1 MGWFLAVILGL
12 AVSSKVDTVFV
23 YPNQVVVVRSAAVNI
38 SGAEELIFSGL
49 PGGIDDNTV
58 RVRAAGLKIGEV
70 QVKKGYLA
78 EPTPVVRRLEDKVRL
93 LEDSL
98 KTIEDEILILKAK
111 EEFLNSVKLGA
122 PEIIARELQQGK
134 VAPESWRGAL
144 GFIADELAKVK
155 VHQLT
160 LSRRQEETKKRLDAA
175 RKELQDA
182 RALIENRKE
191 VRVEVNGEPGTYRLV
206 LSYALP
212 RAADWRPYYELRA
225 KPGSEVVELTYFAK
239 VSQRTGEDWEDV
251 KLILSTATPSR
262 EVRPPEPH
270 PWFLK
275 LIEEVYQRKMLPAP
289 GGVMAERVMPLEE
302 AEVETPRDVVAVETG
317 VSLQYV
323 LPGKVTLKSGEPA
336 KKLELKVAT
345 LPAQFEH
352 YTLPR
357 SLEKAFLTGKLVN
370 TTDFIL
376 LPGDANTYV
385 GDEFTGGT
393 QLPAVAPQ
401 ESLGLGFGVDERVKV
416 KRELVKTFKSGGG
429 VLSKTEKVQFVYR
442 TTVENYHPK
451 QIKIKILEQVPVS
464 QEKEIKVT
472 VTKIEPK
479 FSERDEEKGIYTY
492 YVELK
497 PRERFEINLEFFVE
511 YPRGK
516 KVSGLY

>member
-1 MGWFLAVILGL
+1 MGCFLVVIIGL

-23 YPNQVVVVRSAAVNI
+23 YPNQVVVVRSATVDI

-58 RVRAAGLKIGEV
+58 RVRATGLRIGEV

-78 EPTPVVRRLEDKVRL
+78 EPTPVVKRLEEKVRL

-98 KTIEDEILILKAK
+98 KTIEDEMLVLKAK

-122 PEIIARELQQGK
+122 PEIIAKELQQGK

-144 GFIADELAKVK
+144 HFIADELGRVK
-155 VHQLT
+155 MQALT
-160 LSRRQEETKKRLDAA
+160 LSRRQEETKKRLEAA
-175 RKELQDA
+175 RKELQEA

-191 VRVEVNGEPGTYRLV
+191 IRVEVDGEPGTYRLA

-225 KPGSEVVELTYFAK
+225 KPGSEAVELTYFAK
-239 VSQRTGEDWEDV
+239 VSQRTGEDWENV

-262 EVRPPEPH
+262 EVRPPEPR

-275 LIEEVYQRKMLPAP
+275 LIEEVFQRKMMPAP
-289 GGVMAERVMPLEE
+289 GGVMAERAIPEEVE
-302 AEVETPRDVVAVETG
+302 AEAPMDVMAVETG

-323 LPGKVTLKSGEPA
+323 LPGKATLKSGEPE

-357 SLEKAFLTGKLVN
+357 SLEKTFLTGKLMN

-416 KRELVKTFKSGGG
+416 KRELVKTFKSGSG
-429 VLSKTEKVQFVYR
+429 VLSKTERVQFVYR

-479 FSERDEEKGIYTY
+479 FSERDQEKGIFTY

-497 PRERFEINLEFFVE
+497 PKERFEINLEFFVE
-511 YPRGK
+511 YPAGK
-516 KVSGLY
+516 KVGGLY